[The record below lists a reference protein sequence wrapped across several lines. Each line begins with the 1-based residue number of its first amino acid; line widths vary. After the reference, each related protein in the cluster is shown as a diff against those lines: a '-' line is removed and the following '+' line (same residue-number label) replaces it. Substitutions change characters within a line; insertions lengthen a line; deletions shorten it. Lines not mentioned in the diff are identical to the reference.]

1 MEESVGPHV
10 ARGSRRNSTTGV
22 GSEELFKN
30 LKSDWQ
36 NLQGCLST
44 MPLRR
49 GGADAPIKKMPRYL
63 RSARRGRSYTLTD
76 LRVYD
81 LPRFALSKVAL
92 LFLTRAQRPLLA
104 GGAE

>member
-63 RSARRGRSYTLTD
+63 RSARRGRSYTLP
-76 LRVYD
+76 VQY
-81 LPRFALSKVAL
+81 
-92 LFLTRAQRPLLA
+92 AQRSLNPRDTLRPSQYRKAFKQPEPDRLSC
-104 GGAE
+104 